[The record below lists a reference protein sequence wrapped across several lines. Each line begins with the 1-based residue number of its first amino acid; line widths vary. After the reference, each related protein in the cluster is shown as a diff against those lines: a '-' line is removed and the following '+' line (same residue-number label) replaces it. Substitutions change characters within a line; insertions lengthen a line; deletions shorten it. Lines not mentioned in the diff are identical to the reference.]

1 MGLTKDELAYRRYL
15 ESDDSDQYD
24 ITRERWAKLNWSL
37 LDKCEQA
44 ISSLEKGESPN
55 KISPLI
61 ISAGIGFDKLY
72 SKRSEVSK
80 PLSFPAPLLAMVRKG
95 LKLRSPESV
104 ASTPRGEPLTG
115 EVLTGETPSESLVS
129 HGPDGGSTVP
139 LTDPLVRQAD
149 PTQGGVAWAEP
160 QEGERGHGATVSR
173 QDSPSPEISETE
185 KRACAQAQ
193 DVPVETPETVPIEV
207 LAARAAARGR
217 STHPQTLRNPRTP
230 EKTQADKD
238 RRHVRKAT
246 REAMVQAVRK
256 QVREEV
262 PYRHPPKPG
271 GII

>member
-95 LKLRSPESV
+95 LKLRSPEPV
-104 ASTPRGEPLTG
+104 AGTTAV
-115 EVLTGETPSESLVS
+115 VLPSDS
-129 HGPDGGSTVP
+129 
-139 LTDPLVRQAD
+139 LTDPREAATAPRTDPVLTQPE
-149 PTQGGVAWAEP
+149 PTQGGVAWADP
-160 QEGERGHGATVSR
+160 QGDGRGHGAPVSR
-173 QDSPSPEISETE
+173 QDSLSPEISETE
-185 KRACAQAQ
+185 KRECAQAQ

-207 LAARAAARGR
+207 LAARAAAVGR

-246 REAMVQAVRK
+246 REAMVQTVRK
-256 QVREEV
+256 QIREGV